1 MSSWIRTLAL
11 FIIMVTKIARN
22 KRPNNDYIII
32 CVPDR
37 RHCMAAEFS
46 GVLHITVHKID
57 EFSDMAGFM
66 DRTDPYV
73 M

>member
-1 MSSWIRTLAL
+1 MN
-11 FIIMVTKIARN
+11 V
-22 KRPNNDYIII
+22 PIII